1 MKIEKLTYI
10 NEEGESVVFSHKS
23 IYHVNQVSGL
33 SGIRNAIYS
42 VNSMG
47 QDGDTYLGGRIES
60 RDIEIIGSINT
71 RKKEEALE
79 HRRRLNRILNPKFSA
94 TLIYEFGDFKRIIDC
109 KVNADTFQRQAVF
122 QDFTIQLICHNP
134 FWREEFEDKV
144 DIAAWIGGLEY
155 ILEIP
160 EETGMQMGYREP
172 SLIVNVYNAG
182 DVQSG
187 IRVEFR
193 AVGTIKNPSIL
204 NVETQEFIKFN
215 NLTMTAGDILTISTY
230 YGKKEVTL
238 LRDGVLADAFRYLDV
253 DSTYIQL
260 DVGDNLFRYDAESNR
275 DGVEVSI
282 YHDNNF
288 LGV

>member
-10 NEEGESVVFSHKS
+10 NEQGESIVFSHKS
-23 IYHVNQVSGL
+23 IYHTNEVSGL
-33 SGIRNAIYS
+33 SGIRNAIYA

-60 RDIEIIGSINT
+60 RDIEITGSINT
-71 RKKEEALE
+71 RKKEEMLE
-79 HRRRLNRILNPKFSA
+79 YRRRLNRVLNPKFSA
-94 TLIYEFGDFKRIIDC
+94 TLVYEFGDFKRIIDC
-109 KVNADTFQRQAVF
+109 KVNADTFQRKYVF

-172 SLIVNVYNAG
+172 SLIVNVYNEG

-193 AVGTIKNPSIL
+193 AIGTVKNPSIL

-215 NLTMTAGDILTISTY
+215 NLAMVAGDILTVSTY
-230 YGKKEVTL
+230 YGRKEVTL
-238 LRDGVLADAFRYLDV
+238 LRDGVLSDAFRYLDV

-260 DVGDNLFRYDAESNR
+260 EVGDNLFRYDAESNR